1 MKSSWWWVA
10 SLAAP
15 ALGKLNLVQRDLPA
29 VVEMS
34 TQRNPSV
41 NPVAR
46 DQRRRMRRDN
56 TVSVTLDNE
65 VRLQFVFFFLKKKS
79 PVFFDSDRD
88 FDSDAYLF
96 ANSLVSVGSS
106 DIGNTILC
114 QYQLGHAQTRPAHGS
129 RHRQ

>member
-65 VRLQFVFFFLKKKS
+65 VRLQFVFFFSKRNPPSFLTLTGTS
-79 PVFFDSDRD
+79 IPTHIYSLTL
-88 FDSDAYLF
+88 LF
-96 ANSLVSVGSS
+96 LLVLL
-106 DIGNTILC
+106 I
-114 QYQLGHAQTRPAHGS
+114 
-129 RHRQ
+129 